1 MAVDDRRRQQPGAI
15 RVSTW
20 RGDQRVAVVSP
31 APDRPSPTPAA
42 VAVELDLLR
51 RSGFQRAVTSAL
63 HQHELGSFLDNGFV
77 EQERL
82 HLLRHDL
89 IDLPPTDPSATI
101 RRGRRRDRARVLE
114 LDERAFDAFWTLDAR
129 GLDDAIRAT
138 PTSRFRVAW
147 DDRAVTGYSVTGIA
161 GTRGYLQRL
170 AVNPDQHG
178 QGLGTA
184 LVAESLRWLQRSGG
198 RHAIVNTQFH
208 NEPAL
213 RLYRRCGFVPEPD
226 WLTVLNLPLVAP
238 DPGPGPGDRR

>member
-31 APDRPSPTPAA
+31 APDRPTPTAGV
-42 VAVELDLLR
+42 VAGELEELR
-51 RSGFQRAVTSAL
+51 RAGVERVVTSAL
-63 HQHELGSFLDNGFV
+63 HQHEVGPFAATGFV

-89 IDLPPTDPSATI
+89 IALPPTDPTVTI
-101 RRGRRRDRARVLE
+101 RRGRRRDRTAVLE
-114 LDERAFDAFWTLDAR
+114 VDARAFDEFWALDQR

-147 DDRAVTGYSVTGIA
+147 SGRTVAGYSVTGIA

-170 AVNPDQHG
+170 AVDPSLHG
-178 QGLGTA
+178 RGIGRA
-184 LVAESLRWLQRSGG
+184 LVAESLRWLVRSGG

-208 NEPAL
+208 NEAAL
-213 RLYRRCGFVPEPD
+213 HLYRRCGFVPEPD
-226 WLTVLNLPLVAP
+226 WLTVLARPLT
-238 DPGPGPGDRR
+238 DTGPGAPR